1 MRACQHLTLCS
12 SHHLDIS
19 KAPLQWIVDAIALG
33 ELEPTVDKVFKM
45 EETAKAHEYM
55 EANSAAGKVVCIVD

>member
-1 MRACQHLTLCS
+1 MTICS
-12 SHHLDIS
+12 SHYLDIS
-19 KAPLQWIVDAIALG
+19 KFPLQWIVNAIAFG
-33 ELEPTVDKVFKM
+33 ELKSSVDKVFKM